1 MIAFVQHGGF
11 IWMMVW
17 ADGSMLHVLPAGSSR
32 WWGSTIFLLA
42 LRFFDAIRVSDT
54 NAFVINILRAA
65 GQPAAAVAEGRPS
78 PLADSTS
85 SSDDS
90 HSNETA
96 GSHQDG
102 VCAYVCWGGGVLLRF
117 YAQHV
122 CMFVRRA
129 DTLPLRPSDWTSL
142 TYVSYLTT
150 VIYLQVSYRSRSLHL
165 TGARTCVCDAEVS
178 LTDTSLTFNLR
189 HHLEQESKAR
199 TFLSVLLL
207 SGCSIPCSLAGP

>member
-1 MIAFVQHGGF
+1 
-11 IWMMVW
+11 MVW

-32 WWGSTIFLLA
+32 WWGSTIFPTIFLLA

-102 VCAYVCWGGGVLLRF
+102 VCAYVCWGVGVLLRF
-117 YAQHV
+117 YDQHV
-122 CMFVRRA
+122 CMFVWRA

-150 VIYLQVSYRSRSLHL
+150 VIYLQVSYRSRSLRL
-165 TGARTCVCDAEVS
+165 IGTRVYVYVRCGS
-178 LTDTSLTFNLR
+178 QLN
-189 HHLEQESKAR
+189 
-199 TFLSVLLL
+199 
-207 SGCSIPCSLAGP
+207 